1 MQYLPPN
8 NARGQ
13 NMNSQQQAKVQ
24 EILDRLSRIR
34 QIQRVLY
41 QDLQKI
47 NTQINRNTN
56 DQRRLE
62 ADLAQLMSRDS
73 IENTKLSKPSS
84 EDNNSPNS

>member
-1 MQYLPPN
+1 
-8 NARGQ
+8 
-13 NMNSQQQAKVQ
+13 MNSQQQAKVQ

>member
-1 MQYLPPN
+1 
-8 NARGQ
+8 
-13 NMNSQQQAKVQ
+13 MNSQQQAKVQ
-24 EILDRLSRIR
+24 EILDSLSRIR

-62 ADLAQLMSRDS
+62 ADLAQLMARDS
-73 IENTKLSKPSS
+73 IENTTLNKPSS

>member
-1 MQYLPPN
+1 
-8 NARGQ
+8 
-13 NMNSQQQAKVQ
+13 MNSQQQAKVQ
-24 EILDRLSRIR
+24 EILDSLSRIR

>member
-1 MQYLPPN
+1 
-8 NARGQ
+8 
-13 NMNSQQQAKVQ
+13 MNSQQQAKVQ

-34 QIQRVLY
+34 HIQRALY

-56 DQRRLE
+56 DQHRLE
-62 ADLAQLMSRDS
+62 AELAQIMARDS
-73 IENTKLSKPSS
+73 IENTKLSKPAS

>member
-1 MQYLPPN
+1 MD
-8 NARGQ
+8 
-13 NMNSQQQAKVQ
+13 SQHQVKVQ
-24 EILDRLSRIR
+24 EILDSLSRIR

-73 IENTKLSKPSS
+73 IENTKLNKPSS

>member
-1 MQYLPPN
+1 
-8 NARGQ
+8 
-13 NMNSQQQAKVQ
+13 MNSQQQAKVQ
-24 EILDRLSRIR
+24 EILDSLSRIR

-62 ADLAQLMSRDS
+62 AEMAQIMARDR
-73 IENTKLSKPSS
+73 IENTKLSKPAS

>member
-1 MQYLPPN
+1 
-8 NARGQ
+8 
-13 NMNSQQQAKVQ
+13 MNSQQQAKVQ
-24 EILDRLSRIR
+24 EILDSLSRIR

-73 IENTKLSKPSS
+73 IENTRLNKPSS

>member
-8 NARGQ
+8 NAGGQ
-13 NMNSQQQAKVQ
+13 SMNSQQQAKVQ
-24 EILDRLSRIR
+24 EILDSLSRIR

-62 ADLAQLMSRDS
+62 ADLAQLMARDS
-73 IENTKLSKPSS
+73 IENTTLNKPSS

>member
-1 MQYLPPN
+1 
-8 NARGQ
+8 
-13 NMNSQQQAKVQ
+13 MNSQQQAKVQ
-24 EILDRLSRIR
+24 EILDSLSRIR

-62 ADLAQLMSRDS
+62 ADLAQLMSQDS
-73 IENTKLSKPSS
+73 IESTKLSKPSS

>member
-1 MQYLPPN
+1 
-8 NARGQ
+8 
-13 NMNSQQQAKVQ
+13 MNSQQQAKVQ
-24 EILDRLSRIR
+24 EILDSLSRIR

-62 ADLAQLMSRDS
+62 ADLAQLMSRGS
-73 IENTKLSKPSS
+73 IENTRLSKPSS

>member
-1 MQYLPPN
+1 
-8 NARGQ
+8 
-13 NMNSQQQAKVQ
+13 MNSQQQAKVQ
-24 EILDRLSRIR
+24 EILDSLSRIR

-73 IENTKLSKPSS
+73 IENTKLNKPSS